1 MTSLFLAVFFL
12 FLGVEIR
19 GQTSRPSAT
28 YSVYDTAAAAA
39 AYVFYVDNIYIYIY
53 IYMCMPGM
61 H

>member
-53 IYMCMPGM
+53 V
-61 H
+61 